1 MLGIHMF
8 CTYMCRKSMYI
19 YLLHA
24 YTRIYYHVYIYI
36 YMCVCVYHLNRCK
49 TSYWFSLVCRGRQ
62 GRCMAVANEA
72 PCSWLG
78 YGVWSTPR
86 TCLFSDIAR
95 GQAKNPNHNII
106 QFAALLSQSGINF
119 DIYMHQN
126 FPQIFA
132 ENHIADSIM
141 FFDLFSPRSC
151 RRRTVGPFGK
161 QSPKHYCGFS
171 TCWLKLY
178 GIWLWLRLTIL
189 DALHRFREVPHL
201 APLLI

>member
-1 MLGIHMF
+1 MHILE
-8 CTYMCRKSMYI
+8 
-19 YLLHA
+19 
-24 YTRIYYHVYIYI
+24 YTIMYIYI
-36 YMCVCVYHLNRCK
+36 YVCVYHLNRCK

-126 FPQIFA
+126 LPQIFA
-132 ENHIADSIM
+132 ETISPTVLW
-141 FFDLFSPRSC
+141 FFDIFSPRSC
-151 RRRTVGPFGK
+151 RRRTLGYFGK

-178 GIWLWLRLTIL
+178 GFWFWLRLTTL
-189 DALHRFREVPHL
+189 DALHRFREVPHV